1 MLISHSH
8 KFIFIKTKKTGGS
21 TIENVIVNN
30 FFDPSIDVC
39 TGSMIDGTPRSNIG
53 PKKPNEPDG
62 HKPWF
67 MVKDYVTPEQW
78 TNYHK
83 FTIERNPWDKVV
95 SEFFWR
101 TSGGKDPNLTP
112 HDNDDDNFRHYVL
125 NMFGIYHPAPI
136 DWPLYASGNRLVVDE
151 VIEYKCLADQF
162 VSMCND
168 KLDIPATKE
177 MVTGTRMKSGHRKKH
192 YTEMY
197 KDQHLIDKVAS
208 VYSNEIKFFNY
219 MFGE

>member
-30 FFDPSIDVC
+30 FFDPSIDIC
-39 TGSMIDGTPRSNIG
+39 TGSKIDGTPRSNIG

-67 MVKDYVTPEQW
+67 MVKDYVEPHQW

-101 TSGGKDPNLTP
+101 TADGKDPNLTP
-112 HDNDDDNFRHYVL
+112 YDNDVDNFEFYIDKV
-125 NMFGIYHPAPI
+125 FGIYHPAPV
-136 DWPLYASGNRLVVDE
+136 DWQLYASGGRLVVDE
-151 VIEYKCLADQF
+151 VIEYQGLADQF
-162 VSMCND
+162 VSMCNN

-197 KDQHLIDKVAS
+197 KDQRLIDKVAS

>member
-8 KFIFIKTKKTGGS
+8 KFIFIKTKKTAGS
-21 TIENVIVNN
+21 TIENLIVNN
-30 FFDPSIDVC
+30 FFDPSTDIC
-39 TGSMIDGTPRSNIG
+39 TGSKIDGTPRSNIG

-67 MVKDYVTPEQW
+67 MVKDYVTPQQW
-78 TNYHK
+78 TNYYK
-83 FTIERNPWDKVV
+83 FTIERNPWEKVV

-101 TSGGKDPNLTP
+101 TAPGKDPSLLP
-112 HDNDDDNFRHYVL
+112 YDNDVDNFEFYLDGV
-125 NMFGIYHPAPI
+125 FGIYHPAPV
-136 DWPLYASGNRLVVDE
+136 DWPLYASGSRLVVDE

-162 VSMCND
+162 VSMCNN

-177 MVTGTRMKSGHRKKH
+177 MVTGTRMKSGYNKSH

-197 KDQHLIDKVAS
+197 KNQRLIDIVAT

-219 MFGE
+219 IFGE

>member
-30 FFDPSIDVC
+30 FFDPDIDVC

-62 HKPWF
+62 HKPWY
-67 MVKDYVTPEQW
+67 MVKDYVTPQQW

-101 TSGGKDPNLTP
+101 TAAGKDPAITP
-112 HDNDDDNFRHYVL
+112 HDNDVDNFEHYIYNIL
-125 NMFGIYHPAPI
+125 GIYYPAPI
-136 DWPLYASGNRLVVDE
+136 DWPLYASGDQLVVDE
-151 VIEYKCLADQF
+151 VIEYKGLADQF
-162 VSMCND
+162 VSMCNN

-177 MVTGTRMKSGHRKKH
+177 MVTGTRMKSGYRKKH

-197 KDQHLIDKVAS
+197 KDQRLIDKVAS

>member
-8 KFIFIKTKKTGGS
+8 KFIFIKTKKTAGS
-21 TIENVIVNN
+21 TIENLIVNN
-30 FFDPSIDVC
+30 FFDPSTDIC
-39 TGSMIDGTPRSNIG
+39 TGSKIDGTPRSNIG

-83 FTIERNPWDKVV
+83 FTIERNPWDKIV
-95 SEFFWR
+95 SEFYWR
-101 TSGGKDPNLTP
+101 TADGKDSTITP
-112 HDNDDDNFRHYVL
+112 FDSDADNFEFYIDKV
-125 NMFGIYHPAPI
+125 FGIRHPAPI
-136 DWPLYASGNRLVVDE
+136 DWQLYASGRQLVVDE

-162 VSMCND
+162 VRMCED
-168 KLDIPATKE
+168 KLNLVATKE

-192 YTEMY
+192 YTELY
-197 KDQHLIDKVAS
+197 KNQHVIDKVAVAYAS
-208 VYSNEIKFFNY
+208 EINYFNY
-219 MFGE
+219 IFGE

>member
-8 KFIFIKTKKTGGS
+8 KFIFSKTKKTAGS
-21 TIENVIVNN
+21 TIENLIVNN
-30 FFDPSIDVC
+30 FFDPSIDIC
-39 TGSMIDGTPRSNIG
+39 TGSKIDGTPRSNIG

-95 SEFFWR
+95 SEFYWR
-101 TSGGKDPNLTP
+101 TANGKDPSITP
-112 HDNDDDNFRHYVL
+112 FDNDVDNFEFYVDKV
-125 NMFGIYHPAPI
+125 FGIRHPAPI
-136 DWPLYASGNRLVVDE
+136 DWHLYASGDRLVVDE
-151 VIEYKCLADQF
+151 VIEYRCLADQF
-162 VSMCND
+162 VGMCED
-168 KLDIPATKE
+168 KLNLAATKE

-192 YTEMY
+192 YTELY
-197 KDQHLIDKVAS
+197 KNQHVIDKVAAAYAS
-208 VYSNEIKFFNY
+208 EIKYFSY
-219 MFGE
+219 IFGE

>member
-39 TGSMIDGTPRSNIG
+39 TGSRIDGTPRINIG

-67 MVKDYVTPEQW
+67 MVKNYVEPHQW

-101 TSGGKDPNLTP
+101 TADGKDPNLTP
-112 HDNDDDNFRHYVL
+112 HDNDVDNFEFYIDKV
-125 NMFGIYHPAPI
+125 FGIYHPAPV
-136 DWPLYASGNRLVVDE
+136 DWQLYAHGDRLVVDE
-151 VIEYKCLADQF
+151 VIEYQGLADQF

-197 KDQHLIDKVAS
+197 KDQRLIDKVAS

-219 MFGE
+219 IFGE